1 MVTTFSSLRSNDLWA
16 LTNCVNPDFTAEEA
30 KALQSQE
37 DIKVFESDAAA
48 YISFETF
55 WARCTAAGLDAED
68 RYRAPFDWQG
78 SFISSTLQPNEELLD
93 YEITAILQL
102 ILIAGHVIHA
112 ECVAKQLS
120 PLTHPLCGS
129 RWGGWANGNGPAVW
143 KWWGDRLTEILAAL
157 EAGQDPGFT
166 LLERNREAFTRM
178 VVEAKDKVVALE
190 PGLFTTSGPEPGTDP
205 ASLAAEETNLP
216 QA

>member
-1 MVTTFSSLRSNDLWA
+1 M
-16 LTNCVNPDFTAEEA
+16 
-30 KALQSQE
+30 
-37 DIKVFESDAAA
+37 
-48 YISFETF
+48 
-55 WARCTAAGLDAED
+55 
-68 RYRAPFDWQG
+68 
-78 SFISSTLQPNEELLD
+78 
-93 YEITAILQL
+93 
-102 ILIAGHVIHA
+102 
-112 ECVAKQLS
+112 AKQLS

-166 LLERNREAFTRM
+166 LLERNREALTRM
-178 VVEAKDKVVALE
+178 VVEARDKVVALE

-216 QA
+216 PA